1 MVGPPPNFIDL
12 VRRESG
18 HFVGAV
24 SLARDR
30 RARRCLVKGSF
41 MTPEPS
47 LRLNALGLLSI
58 SAVLLFAFVDQ
69 FLLNDL
75 PCPLCILQ
83 RAGFVVA
90 GFGLALNL
98 RFGPRA
104 SHYGVT
110 IIGALA
116 GATIAGRQILVHIL
130 PGSGSYGSALFG
142 LHFYTWAFVVFTL
155 IVLGTAVMLLF
166 DRQFAGGEN
175 SVRRLTGLLLV
186 AFALLTLLAL
196 GNGVSTL
203 LECAGGLCADNPS
216 DYLLLR

>member
-1 MVGPPPNFIDL
+1 
-12 VRRESG
+12 
-18 HFVGAV
+18 
-24 SLARDR
+24 
-30 RARRCLVKGSF
+30 
-41 MTPEPS
+41 MTPALS
-47 LRLNALGLLSI
+47 LRLNALGLFSI
-58 SAVLLFAFVDQ
+58 GAVLLFAFADQ

-98 RFGPRA
+98 RFGPRP
-104 SHYGVT
+104 SHYAVT

-116 GATIAGRQILVHIL
+116 GAAIAGRQILIHIL
-130 PGSGSYGSALFG
+130 PGSGSYGRVLFG

-166 DRQFAGGEN
+166 DRQFVGGEYA
-175 SVRRLTGLLLV
+175 VRRLTGLLLV
-186 AFALLTLLAL
+186 AFALLTLLAF
-196 GNGVSTL
+196 GNGISTL
-203 LECAGGLCADNPS
+203 LECAGGLCPDSPS